1 VKVFAVAFNISQYCE
16 FNLIGRSL
24 PFINKTFFCALLLLC
39 CHTSAAGVPSWDID
53 KNGSAD
59 ALTDGLI
66 ILRHLFDV
74 SGNDLIDGVVASDS
88 PLKLQEIQDSL
99 NETIAISDVDKSGHV
114 DALTDGLMIMRY
126 LFDVRGSELVQSVV
140 HYAAKRKDHADIFS
154 YLSYRMP
161 ELSYIQGV
169 VDIDNLVTGTWTAYQ
184 DYNEYISYLN
194 PDIYNIFSVPN
205 GYHELVFSRL
215 GNVTFVEFSDV
226 GFLHCSGSY
235 SIDYRDLAMSFNC
248 TLNNYDNSSV
258 LEVDANDVFTFSAEV
273 TALVSNNIMTN
284 VIVNT
289 SIEDA
294 LFDIYTLYRN
304 DFFIVSESS
313 GIKPGVYGTGPTATD
328 PIVFL
333 LMPDGRIE
341 SLPVSGCYVT
351 GQIINEHENSNFF
364 DAFLMF
370 NYAPKVALISYS
382 NCNGS
387 SKEYVPFILRAGT
400 SYLDVPPDIAPDG
413 APVDAVFFASSEN
426 VITDGI
432 LNDSTWTGFVQLCDA
447 NFDTTFFGYQYGI
460 YELCLLIQS
469 QIYPSNWNN

>member
-1 VKVFAVAFNISQYCE
+1 
-16 FNLIGRSL
+16 L

>member
-1 VKVFAVAFNISQYCE
+1 M
-16 FNLIGRSL
+16 
-24 PFINKTFFCALLLLC
+24 
-39 CHTSAAGVPSWDID
+39 PSWDID

-88 PLKLQEIQDSL
+88 PLNLQEIQDSL

-126 LFDVRGSELVQSVV
+126 LFDVRGSELVQSVI
-140 HYAAKRKDHADIFS
+140 HDAAKRKDHADIFS
-154 YLSYRMP
+154 YLSNRMP

-169 VDIDNLVTGTWTAYQ
+169 VDIDYLVTGTWIAYQ

-194 PDIYNIFSVPN
+194 PDTYNIFSVPI

-215 GNVTFVEFSDV
+215 GNVTFVEFSDL

-235 SIDYRDLAMSFNC
+235 SIDYRDLSMSFNC
-248 TLNNYDNSSV
+248 TLNNYNNSSV
-258 LEVDANDVFTFSAEV
+258 LEVDVNDVFTFSAEV

-304 DFFIVSESS
+304 DFFIVSEIS
-313 GIKPGVYGTGPTATD
+313 GIKPGVYGTSPTATD

-341 SLPVSGCYVT
+341 SLPVSGCYIT
-351 GQIINEHENSNFF
+351 GQIINEFEKNSNFF

-370 NYAPKVALISYS
+370 NYAPQEALISYS

-387 SKEYVPFILRAGT
+387 SKEDVPFILRAGT
-400 SYLDVPPDIAPDG
+400 SYLGIHPDI
-413 APVDAVFFASSEN
+413 APVDAVFMASSEN
-426 VITDGI
+426 EITEGV
-432 LNDSTWTGFVQLCDA
+432 SFSTTWTGFVQLCDA
-447 NFDTTFFGYQYGI
+447 NFDPTFIGYQYEA
-460 YELCLLIQS
+460 YDLCLFIES
-469 QIYPSNWNN
+469 QIYPSNVIFNQ